1 MPAQTLQYPPSMKS
15 RGLFIGLIACL
26 VVSAG
31 VADARVLHLMSYQAM
46 FDKSDLVIIAKAAR
60 FFHLGC

>member
-1 MPAQTLQYPPSMKS
+1 MKS